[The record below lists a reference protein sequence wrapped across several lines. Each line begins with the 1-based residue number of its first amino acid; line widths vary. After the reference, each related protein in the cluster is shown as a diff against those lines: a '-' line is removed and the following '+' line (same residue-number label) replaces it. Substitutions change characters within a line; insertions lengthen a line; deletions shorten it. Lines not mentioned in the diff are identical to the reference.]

1 MSREEVHAA
10 LLFIVYITRNNTS
23 NMTLSKKY
31 FSFLTFTLCLF
42 AVIGTQLY
50 IDFVQSPEKL
60 EAVDCSGGV
69 FTTGDDTIT
78 CTGDVVITS
87 NSGLDFGLGSD
98 TVTNDG
104 DISITLSEYVSLT
117 GTSHNSNETTVALIR
132 VNSGNSNDT
141 VTDTYINNGTTS
153 AALSLTNT
161 SHASVILFENNVSST
176 NILTNAGLVEASSD
190 STGITDVVLFAR
202 SANNT
207 VTNSG
212 IIRNNTT
219 IAHSAAIL
227 NFAGIVSSSGQRATL
242 NNYGIIGTSTNSS
255 NAISSQQAITI
266 LNTGTIYGE
275 IGFSGGTFADTITNR
290 GTIVGTVSM
299 DNGNDTYIH
308 NIAAA
313 SVSSISG
320 GSGTDM
326 FCAEA
331 LDDEYEDFDVSDIND
346 SSFEDLC
353 ITGGGHINYSAAT
366 LAFDTSVASSTTLSA
381 SSSLAITGDLTLE
394 DEDTDGNLYVTI
406 DSDTPTVQQFNI
418 SGDAIL
424 TGNLKVVDIGSG
436 LSLGDTFT
444 VLTANDIS
452 GTFATTDLPVTPAG
466 LFWDI
471 THNAT
476 SVVIEIVDSA
486 GSLAYSDSGEY
497 DISTATFE
505 GVAHILGLHSTPT
518 DMLFNEDGTVLYV
531 IGYSTDFISQ
541 FNLTTP
547 YDISTATF
555 DAIALNVSG
564 QEASPYTMLFNNDG
578 TALYVMGTIGDDIN
592 EYTLS
597 TPYDIS
603 TATFDAIALNVS
615 GQEASPYTM
624 LFNNDGTALYV
635 MGTIGDDINEY
646 TLSTPYDISTATFD
660 AIALSVSGQ
669 EIVPTD
675 MLFNND
681 GTALYVMGFSGDD
694 INEYTLSTPYDI
706 STATFDAIAL
716 NVSGQEASPYTML
729 FNNDGTALYVMGI
742 SGNDI
747 NEYTLSTPYDI
758 STATFDA
765 IALSVAGQETFPTAM
780 LFNNDGTALYVMG
793 FSGDDINEYTLSTP
807 YDISTATFDAIALNV
822 SGQEAS
828 PYTML
833 FNNDG
838 TALYVMGTI
847 GDDIN
852 EYTLSTP
859 YDISTATFDAIALSV
874 SGQEIVPTDMLF
886 NNDGTALYVMGF
898 SGDDI
903 NEYTLSTPYDI
914 STATFDAIAL
924 NVSGQEASPYTML
937 FNNDGTALYV
947 MGISGNDIN
956 EYTLSTPYDI
966 STATFDAIALSVAG
980 QETFPTDMLFNNDG
994 TALYVMG
1001 FSGDDINEYSLGAK
1015 YTETSNGAVESN
1027 SPLTVTLSG
1036 NTFQDTDNDNL
1047 LDVGSEVTL
1056 GNIPAG
1062 LTPVLTLSNS
1072 DTVVTLTFT
1081 GNATYHADANDV
1093 SDITFSFS
1101 DNAFTFGDASL
1112 VTNSGD
1118 GTPYSTNIAI
1128 DFSGDTAT
1136 GLTVVSND
1144 DDDNTPISSSRR
1156 RSTTGSN
1163 NNVTTATNTN
1173 VSNSSGA
1180 SSNVVQV
1187 LQLLRTLGLYD
1198 GPVPDNTATC
1208 QRFTENQSIGDEGAE
1223 VSRIQSFLTTTNHFN
1238 FTVTGYFG
1246 TITENAVK
1254 AFQAQYADDILVPL
1268 NLSEPTGNW
1277 FEFTRGRASALEC

>member
-578 TALYVMGTIGDDIN
+578 TALYVMG
-592 EYTLS
+592 
-597 TPYDIS
+597 
-603 TATFDAIALNVS
+603 
-615 GQEASPYTM
+615 
-624 LFNNDGTALYV
+624 
-635 MGTIGDDINEY
+635 
-646 TLSTPYDISTATFD
+646 
-660 AIALSVSGQ
+660 
-669 EIVPTD
+669 
-675 MLFNND
+675 
-681 GTALYVMGFSGDD
+681 
-694 INEYTLSTPYDI
+694 
-706 STATFDAIAL
+706 
-716 NVSGQEASPYTML
+716 
-729 FNNDGTALYVMGI
+729 
-742 SGNDI
+742 
-747 NEYTLSTPYDI
+747 
-758 STATFDA
+758 
-765 IALSVAGQETFPTAM
+765 
-780 LFNNDGTALYVMG
+780 
-793 FSGDDINEYTLSTP
+793 
-807 YDISTATFDAIALNV
+807 
-822 SGQEAS
+822 
-828 PYTML
+828 
-833 FNNDG
+833 
-838 TALYVMGTI
+838 
-847 GDDIN
+847 
-852 EYTLSTP
+852 
-859 YDISTATFDAIALSV
+859 
-874 SGQEIVPTDMLF
+874 
-886 NNDGTALYVMGF
+886 
-898 SGDDI
+898 
-903 NEYTLSTPYDI
+903 
-914 STATFDAIAL
+914 
-924 NVSGQEASPYTML
+924 
-937 FNNDGTALYV
+937 
-947 MGISGNDIN
+947 ISGNDIN

>member
-1 MSREEVHAA
+1 VSREEVHAA

-603 TATFDAIALNVS
+603 TATFDAIAL
-615 GQEASPYTM
+615 
-624 LFNNDGTALYV
+624 
-635 MGTIGDDINEY
+635 
-646 TLSTPYDISTATFD
+646 
-660 AIALSVSGQ
+660 SVSGQ

-675 MLFNND
+675 MLF
-681 GTALYVMGFSGDD
+681 
-694 INEYTLSTPYDI
+694 
-706 STATFDAIAL
+706 
-716 NVSGQEASPYTML
+716 
-729 FNNDGTALYVMGI
+729 
-742 SGNDI
+742 
-747 NEYTLSTPYDI
+747 
-758 STATFDA
+758 
-765 IALSVAGQETFPTAM
+765 
-780 LFNNDGTALYVMG
+780 
-793 FSGDDINEYTLSTP
+793 
-807 YDISTATFDAIALNV
+807 
-822 SGQEAS
+822 
-828 PYTML
+828 
-833 FNNDG
+833 
-838 TALYVMGTI
+838 
-847 GDDIN
+847 
-852 EYTLSTP
+852 
-859 YDISTATFDAIALSV
+859 
-874 SGQEIVPTDMLF
+874 
-886 NNDGTALYVMGF
+886 
-898 SGDDI
+898 
-903 NEYTLSTPYDI
+903 
-914 STATFDAIAL
+914 
-924 NVSGQEASPYTML
+924 
-937 FNNDGTALYV
+937 
-947 MGISGNDIN
+947 
-956 EYTLSTPYDI
+956 
-966 STATFDAIALSVAG
+966 
-980 QETFPTDMLFNNDG
+980 
-994 TALYVMG
+994 
-1001 FSGDDINEYSLGAK
+1001 
-1015 YTETSNGAVESN
+1015 
-1027 SPLTVTLSG
+1027 
-1036 NTFQDTDNDNL
+1036 
-1047 LDVGSEVTL
+1047 
-1056 GNIPAG
+1056 
-1062 LTPVLTLSNS
+1062 
-1072 DTVVTLTFT
+1072 
-1081 GNATYHADANDV
+1081 
-1093 SDITFSFS
+1093 
-1101 DNAFTFGDASL
+1101 
-1112 VTNSGD
+1112 
-1118 GTPYSTNIAI
+1118 
-1128 DFSGDTAT
+1128 
-1136 GLTVVSND
+1136 
-1144 DDDNTPISSSRR
+1144 
-1156 RSTTGSN
+1156 N

>member
-603 TATFDAIALNVS
+603 TATFDAIAL
-615 GQEASPYTM
+615 
-624 LFNNDGTALYV
+624 
-635 MGTIGDDINEY
+635 
-646 TLSTPYDISTATFD
+646 
-660 AIALSVSGQ
+660 SVSGQ
-669 EIVPTD
+669 EIV
-675 MLFNND
+675 
-681 GTALYVMGFSGDD
+681 
-694 INEYTLSTPYDI
+694 
-706 STATFDAIAL
+706 
-716 NVSGQEASPYTML
+716 
-729 FNNDGTALYVMGI
+729 
-742 SGNDI
+742 
-747 NEYTLSTPYDI
+747 
-758 STATFDA
+758 
-765 IALSVAGQETFPTAM
+765 
-780 LFNNDGTALYVMG
+780 
-793 FSGDDINEYTLSTP
+793 
-807 YDISTATFDAIALNV
+807 
-822 SGQEAS
+822 
-828 PYTML
+828 
-833 FNNDG
+833 
-838 TALYVMGTI
+838 
-847 GDDIN
+847 
-852 EYTLSTP
+852 
-859 YDISTATFDAIALSV
+859 
-874 SGQEIVPTDMLF
+874 
-886 NNDGTALYVMGF
+886 
-898 SGDDI
+898 
-903 NEYTLSTPYDI
+903 
-914 STATFDAIAL
+914 
-924 NVSGQEASPYTML
+924 
-937 FNNDGTALYV
+937 
-947 MGISGNDIN
+947 
-956 EYTLSTPYDI
+956 
-966 STATFDAIALSVAG
+966 
-980 QETFPTDMLFNNDG
+980 PTDMLFNNDG